1 LHPKQIMTQS
11 RKIRNSCTPAERI
24 LGSQIRN
31 RQVEGVKFRRQQA
44 IGNYIVDFV
53 SLEKK
58 LIIELDGGQHSED
71 ANLLNDESRT
81 NWLNS
86 QGFRVVRF
94 WNNDI
99 FNNLD
104 GVILTIQKTLKYPH
118 F

>member
-1 LHPKQIMTQS
+1 MTQS
-11 RKIRNSCTPAERI
+11 RKLRNSCTPAERI
-24 LGSQIRN
+24 LWSQIRN

-118 F
+118 L